1 MLYLTH
7 YILGTAQVIQPT
19 VSPSTQSPSNH
30 PSSSPIG
37 TPTISPSK
45 FITKKPVEA
54 LRMVPVV
61 PEEDSYA
68 AEVKE
73 YLRIQNVILNG
84 SPSSKQAMSA
94 TDTRYQAFDANE
106 ESAQFKAFEWIYTSS
121 DVSRLSDE
129 QIVQRWILSSLYFA
143 TNGDGWIENEGWI
156 EPTVHEC
163 NWYGVTC
170 LGGEVSK
177 LELSQ
182 NHLVGELI
190 PEISLLKDTLYVLSL
205 GNDFDAKEEEKNEF
219 IMTLPSSLGDLPALT
234 YLNLENCGLRGSIP
248 RYFFSEWT
256 HLESLYLNGNDITGT
271 IPKSIQHLSS
281 IEVLWLGGN
290 NLGGSIVSEIGDLTS
305 LKDLNLENN
314 YRKDVSGQ
322 RGFVTSVPAELNQLT
337 NLESLSLSDNS
348 LSGLVPN
355 LSELISLR
363 RLQLSGNY
371 FEGQLPPA
379 LGRLEMLEEL
389 DLSFNWLSSTIPQEY
404 GNMISLASLKLQSN
418 YNDEQGYFTW
428 GIKSSI
434 PSELGQ
440 LKNLRHINLSD
451 NYITGTLIKELGQLP
466 RLQTLHMQNNDL
478 NGPIP
483 TEYSN
488 CASLREILLQD
499 NSIDGELYSMP
510 EEICHLPQLE
520 LARVDCDV
528 SCSCCLSTC

>member
-1 MLYLTH
+1 
-7 YILGTAQVIQPT
+7 
-19 VSPSTQSPSNH
+19 
-30 PSSSPIG
+30 
-37 TPTISPSK
+37 
-45 FITKKPVEA
+45 
-54 LRMVPVV
+54 MVPVV

-73 YLRIQNVILNG
+73 YLRIQNVILTA

-106 ESAQFKAFEWIYTSS
+106 ESAQFLAFEWIYTSS

-143 TNGDGWIENEGWI
+143 TNGDEWIDNEGWI

-205 GNDFDAKEEEKNEF
+205 GNDFDAEEEEKNEF
-219 IMTLPSSLGDLPALT
+219 IMASLPSSLGDLPALT

-248 RYFFSEWT
+248 RYFFSEWM
-256 HLESLYLNGNDITGT
+256 HLESLYLNGNDLTGT

-290 NLGGSIVSEIGDLTS
+290 NLGGSIISEIGDLTS

-314 YRKDVSGQ
+314 YRQDVSGQ
-322 RGFVTSVPAELNQLT
+322 RGFITSVPAELNQLI
-337 NLESLSLSDNS
+337 NLESLSLADNS

-363 RLQLSGNY
+363 QLQLSGNY
-371 FEGQLPPA
+371 FEGRLPPA

-389 DLSFNWLSSTIPQEY
+389 DLSYNWLSSTIPQEY
-404 GNMISLASLKLQSN
+404 GNMISLTSLNLQSN

-428 GIKSSI
+428 GIKSTI

-451 NYITGTLIKELGQLP
+451 NYITGTLMKELGQLP
-466 RLQTLHMQNNDL
+466 RLQTMHLQNNDIA
-478 NGPIP
+478 GPIP

-488 CASLREILLQD
+488 LASLREILLQD
-499 NSIDGELYSMP
+499 NSIDRELYSMP